1 LKRGILLL
9 FSANRCELSEETGSI
24 MSLLLHLK
32 KTLSA
37 KFVRSMV
44 ASNLVTGLFMV
55 TEIWRFCLPSLLYY
69 A

>member
-1 LKRGILLL
+1 
-9 FSANRCELSEETGSI
+9 